1 MTQEQSKILS
11 KLIDA
16 SWEKDQTSNSY
27 AVRDHYR
34 ELYYALKQQLIDSMG
49 QEAFD
54 EFMSLGKRM
63 FANAE

>member
-1 MTQEQSKILS
+1 MTTEQSKILS

-27 AVRDHYR
+27 AARDHYR

-49 QEAFD
+49 ED
-54 EFMSLGKRM
+54 EFNEFMNQGRRM
-63 FANAE
+63 FAS

>member
-27 AVRDHYR
+27 AARDQYR
-34 ELYYALKQQLIDSMG
+34 EQYYALKHQLIDSMG
-49 QEAFD
+49 DD
-54 EFMSLGKRM
+54 EFIEFMDKGNRM
-63 FANAE
+63 FAPRK

>member
-27 AVRDHYR
+27 AARDQYR
-34 ELYYALKQQLIDSMG
+34 EQYYALKRQLIDSMG
-49 QEAFD
+49 ED
-54 EFMSLGKRM
+54 EFIEFMDKGNRM
-63 FANAE
+63 FAPRK

>member
-27 AVRDHYR
+27 AARDQYR
-34 ELYYALKQQLIDSMG
+34 EQYYALKRQLIDSMG
-49 QEAFD
+49 DD
-54 EFMSLGKRM
+54 EFIEFMDKGNRM
-63 FANAE
+63 FAPRK

>member
-1 MTQEQSKILS
+1 MTTEQSRILS

-27 AVRDHYR
+27 TARDHYR

-49 QEAFD
+49 QEAYD
-54 EFMSLGKRM
+54 EFMNMGKRM
-63 FANAE
+63 FANKE